1 VRAGAILS
9 GNRRAPLALARNEF
23 IQVSQSLAQLW
34 LSSCGSRSGGT
45 GVIAPRM
52 LHLASGGTRVYN
64 EMARMGI
71 EQMTAFAEA
80 QVAAAG
86 AATAGH
92 NQTTAAN
99 CALTVIKKHVDVN
112 QRRLLRR

>member
-52 LHLASGGTRVYN
+52 LHLASGPRVYN
-64 EMARMGI
+64 EMARTGI

-99 CALTVIKKHVDVN
+99 RALTVIK
-112 QRRLLRR
+112 

>member
-1 VRAGAILS
+1 
-9 GNRRAPLALARNEF
+9 
-23 IQVSQSLAQLW
+23 
-34 LSSCGSRSGGT
+34 
-45 GVIAPRM
+45 M
-52 LHLASGGTRVYN
+52 LHLASGPRVYN
-64 EMARMGI
+64 EMARTGI

-99 CALTVIKKHVDVN
+99 RALTVIK
-112 QRRLLRR
+112 